1 MRGKRQCQVLQRV
14 TGIPMQSVVG
24 SVMMTGPGS
33 DLKKILEYHQET
45 IIKFPVRGRLFGGVP
60 VYSDSLCNP

>member
-1 MRGKRQCQVLQRV
+1 
-14 TGIPMQSVVG
+14 MQIVVG